1 MRRTLQKD
9 SARQR
14 QNVLD
19 RVALSFLKVID
30 FELTMNFNE
39 NRIEIET
46 EMNRNLTVN
55 YRNI

>member
-46 EMNRNLTVN
+46 EMNKKFNC
-55 YRNI
+55 